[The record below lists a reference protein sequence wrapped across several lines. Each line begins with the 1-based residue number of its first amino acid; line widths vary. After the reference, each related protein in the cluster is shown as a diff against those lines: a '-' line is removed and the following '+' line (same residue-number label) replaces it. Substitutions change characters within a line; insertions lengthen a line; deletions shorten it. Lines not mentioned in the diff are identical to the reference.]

1 MRPLVVVGARPN
13 FMKAAPLLR
22 AMAERPGFEPLL
34 VHTGQHFDREM
45 SGEFFEALELPAPDV
60 HLGIGAGSRAWQ
72 LGEILHRLEPV
83 YGETGSD
90 ATVVVG
96 DVSST
101 LAAALTSSTLGIPV
115 AHVEAG
121 LRSRNWSMPEEANRV
136 LTDRLSDWLFTPSED
151 ADANLLA
158 EGIEPERIF
167 RVGNLMIDSLLW
179 MSERV
184 DAAQRCES
192 FGVEPGRFA
201 LATLHRPGNVDD
213 PAVLGGLVD
222 ALTEVSRKLPLLF
235 PVHPRT
241 RARLEALRRETAATG
256 LGLLPPLA
264 YPDFVALMSCA
275 ALILT
280 DSGGIQEEAMVL
292 GTPCLTLRE
301 ETERPVTLAGSNEV
315 VGILPGPIVEAAMRR
330 LEVGRAEPVRPPL
343 WDGHAAER
351 VLDVLAAGPPAR
363 GR

>member
-1 MRPLVVVGARPN
+1 MQDRP
-13 FMKAAPLLR
+13 
-22 AMAERPGFEPLL
+22 EFEPLL

-45 SGEFFEALELPAPDV
+45 SDEFFEALELPAPDV

-72 LGEILHRLEPV
+72 LGEIIHRLEPV
-83 YGETGSD
+83 YADGRID

-101 LAAALTSSTLGIPV
+101 LAAALTSSTFGVPI

-121 LRSRNWSMPEEANRV
+121 LRSRNWSMPEEVNRV
-136 LTDRLSDWLFTPSED
+136 LTDRLSDWLLTPSED
-151 ADANLLA
+151 ADENLRA

-179 MSERV
+179 MARRI
-184 DAAQRCES
+184 DAAERCQS
-192 FGVEPGRFA
+192 FGVEPGQFA
-201 LATLHRPGNVDD
+201 LVTLHRPSNVDD
-213 PAVLGGLVD
+213 PVVLAGLVD
-222 ALTEVSRKLPLLF
+222 ALTEVARKVPLLF

-241 RARLEALRRETAATG
+241 SGKLEALGRDLEGAGFR
-256 LGLLPPLA
+256 LLSPLA
-264 YPDFVALMSCA
+264 YPDFVALMSNA

-301 ETERPVTLAGSNEV
+301 ETERPVTLGGSNEV
-315 VGILPGPIVEAAMRR
+315 VGIAPAAIIEAALRR
-330 LEVGRAEPVRPPL
+330 LDEGRCEPVRPPL

-351 VLDVLAAGPPAR
+351 VLDVLAAGPPLR
-363 GR
+363 KR